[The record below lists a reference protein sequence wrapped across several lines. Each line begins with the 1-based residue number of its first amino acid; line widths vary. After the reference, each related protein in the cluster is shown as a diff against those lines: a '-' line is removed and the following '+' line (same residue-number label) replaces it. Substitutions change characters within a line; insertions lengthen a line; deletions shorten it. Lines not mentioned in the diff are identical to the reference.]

1 MTKPMRRH
9 HYTTGNENRIA
20 GAAAGLLLA
29 CAGLLAAALPAEAQT
44 TYISNTGQTY
54 DPDFSYLVGPD
65 HIGGQYSYAQQFTTG
80 KEPGGYALGSVELYL
95 RHVGRMD
102 VPKVSIY
109 TVTSDDPGRSVYV
122 LTNTRAGEYVHNSLV
137 TFTAPPRATL
147 APNTPYFVVV
157 EAVDGAFGVGGTDAL
172 SEDAGSAGDWSL
184 RGARHWRNTD
194 AGNWFATTPPLRIAV
209 KGLGPNTA
217 ATGQPSISGAPRV
230 GTILVAGLGT
240 IADVDGLPWTFPD
253 DYTFQWVRVDG
264 GTETDLSGETSHTYT
279 LGTADLGKTIKVRV
293 SFADA
298 REKAEGP
305 LESDATGPV
314 TEAREIPGDE
324 ILDATL
330 TVGRNGYGCGREGDN
345 QCGAQMSQHAF
356 SSTDALG
363 VSRRFTIT
371 ALGIDA
377 TQQQLWFQ
385 VSTQL
390 SDYEKHNLVLVLGG
404 WRFAFRTAN
413 SQASSSLFKFW
424 NDAGLSWAAGQ
435 QVQVQIVDADNPPST
450 PRVPS
455 VRVAD
460 AEAHEADGTIDFK
473 VTVNRPLQGDRPLL
487 HTVTVDYATSDGSA
501 KAGEDYEQKY
511 GTLTFP
517 RDETEQTVS
526 VRLIDDAVEDDGETF
541 TLTLSDA
548 KRATIADQYA
558 TGTIR
563 NSEDPGLSVAD
574 ASATEGSAVVFT
586 VSLSRSN
593 SEPVTVA
600 YATSGGT
607 ATSGIDFTAASG
619 TLTFAANEMSKTVS
633 VETTD
638 DSAGEED
645 ETFTLTLSSPT
656 NATLT
661 DASAT
666 GTINNDDGE
675 VVPLTAEFQNVPAT
689 HDGSTAFTLRVLFS
703 EALAPGGSG
712 RKLARGLA
720 LTGATAGTVRR
731 VDERRDLYEFP
742 VRPSGT
748 TAVTVSLSATTDCA
762 ADDALCTAEGKALSQ
777 AVSATVAG
785 QTVTPELSVAD
796 ASAAEGSAVAF
807 TVSLSE
813 ASSDSVTVAY
823 ATSGGTATSGT
834 DFTAASG
841 TLTFAANETSK
852 TVSVV
857 TTDDSDD
864 EENETFT
871 LTLSSPTNATL
882 GDSTATGTIND
893 DDGEVVPLTAEFQNV
908 PAAHD
913 GSTAFTLRVLFS
925 EDLAPGGSGRKLAR
939 ALALTGAT
947 AGTVR
952 RVNERRDLYEFPL
965 RPSGTTAV
973 TVSLSATTDCAA
985 DDALC
990 TADGKAL
997 SQAVSVTVAGP
1008 AATPAVSVAD
1018 ASATEGSAVAFTVSL
1033 SEASS
1038 DQVTVAYA
1046 TSGGT
1051 ATSGTDFTAASG
1063 TLTFAANETSKTVSV
1078 ATTDDS
1084 SDEENETFTLTLSS
1098 PTNAT
1103 LGDSTATGTIEDDD
1117 ATPLTASFSD
1127 VPASHDGSS
1136 AFTFTLSFS
1145 ENVAG
1150 LSFRKLRDSAFD
1162 VTGGS
1167 VKAARRKTEGSDQ
1180 HWNIEVEPD
1189 SEADV
1194 VILLPET
1201 TDCSATGAICTSD
1214 GRKLSQAVSATVAGP
1229 DVTAALTARFED
1241 MPASHTGA
1249 DFTFGL
1255 VLSEDIGGL
1264 GFRTLRD
1271 DAFDVTGGSVRNARR
1286 QEQGSNQRWTIT
1298 VRPSSAS
1305 DTVNITLPET
1315 TDCNATGAI
1324 CTDDDRPL
1332 SHSLSATVL
1341 DAASSS
1347 SVAGDAAAG
1356 PVGDGG
1362 VDAALALAAGLTPDD
1377 ATAALFGERSLTD
1390 AQEAALDR
1398 LGNRNGSFDLGDVLS
1413 WIERC
1418 RRGEADCGGASGDAG
1433 PLGAAALLAAARR
1446 RRTSG
1451 RRGGR
1456 APGPRGRTRA
1466 RRARRRAGIA
1476 RYAVVVLLAAVTTWS
1491 CADGVVGPVA
1501 PDAAVPDPGFL
1512 TVELAAPA
1520 AHRVSGVLL
1529 EIEGPGIGVVQAR
1542 GLELYESAASG
1553 RHQVILAGTL
1563 ESGPLMQFRVPD
1575 RNRLAQYRVRVIQVT
1590 GEDYGLM
1597 DAGRYRAVLRH

>member
-1 MTKPMRRH
+1 M
-9 HYTTGNENRIA
+9 
-20 GAAAGLLLA
+20 
-29 CAGLLAAALPAEAQT
+29 
-44 TYISNTGQTY
+44 S
-54 DPDFSYLVGPD
+54 
-65 HIGGQYSYAQQFTTG
+65 
-80 KEPGGYALGSVELYL
+80 
-95 RHVGRMD
+95 
-102 VPKVSIY
+102 
-109 TVTSDDPGRSVYV
+109 
-122 LTNTRAGEYVHNSLV
+122 
-137 TFTAPPRATL
+137 PR
-147 APNTPYFVVV
+147 
-157 EAVDGAFGVGGTDAL
+157 
-172 SEDAGSAGDWSL
+172 
-184 RGARHWRNTD
+184 
-194 AGNWFATTPPLRIAV
+194 
-209 KGLGPNTA
+209 
-217 ATGQPSISGAPRV
+217 
-230 GTILVAGLGT
+230 
-240 IADVDGLPWTFPD
+240 
-253 DYTFQWVRVDG
+253 
-264 GTETDLSGETSHTYT
+264 
-279 LGTADLGKTIKVRV
+279 
-293 SFADA
+293 
-298 REKAEGP
+298 
-305 LESDATGPV
+305 
-314 TEAREIPGDE
+314 
-324 ILDATL
+324 
-330 TVGRNGYGCGREGDN
+330 
-345 QCGAQMSQHAF
+345 AF

-363 VSRRFTIT
+363 VVRRFTIT

-424 NDAGLSWAAGQ
+424 NDPGLSWAAGQ

-473 VTVNRPLQGDRPLL
+473 VTVNRPLQGDRPSL

-511 GTLTFP
+511 GTLTFR

-548 KRATIADQYA
+548 ERATIADQYA

-796 ASAAEGSAVAF
+796 ASAAEGSAVEF

-813 ASSDSVTVAY
+813 ASSDTVTVAY

-852 TVSVV
+852 TVSVA
-857 TTDDSDD
+857 TTDDTVD

-1018 ASATEGSAVAFTVSL
+1018 ASAAEGSAVAFTVSL

-1078 ATTDDS
+1078 ATTDDTV
-1084 SDEENETFTLTLSS
+1084 DEEDETFTLTLSS

-1117 ATPLTASFSD
+1117 AAALTASFSD

-1201 TDCSATGAICTSD
+1201 TDCSATGALCTSD
-1214 GRKLSQAVSATVAGP
+1214 GRKLSPAVSATVAGP
-1229 DVTAALTARFED
+1229 DVTAALTARFEN

-1255 VLSEDIGGL
+1255 VLSEDIGGPRL
-1264 GFRTLRD
+1264 Q
-1271 DAFDVTGGSVRNARR
+1271 DVARR
-1286 QEQGSNQRWTIT
+1286 RVRRHGRQRAECQA
-1298 VRPSSAS
+1298 P
-1305 DTVNITLPET
+1305 
-1315 TDCNATGAI
+1315 GAGKQPAV
-1324 CTDDDRPL
+1324 DDHGPAVLGERHGEHHAAGDDRLQRDRRDLHRRRP
-1332 SHSLSATVL
+1332 
-1341 DAASSS
+1341 AA
-1347 SVAGDAAAG
+1347 VALA
-1356 PVGDGG
+1356 VGDG
-1362 VDAALALAAGLTPDD
+1362 P
-1377 ATAALFGERSLTD
+1377 
-1390 AQEAALDR
+1390 
-1398 LGNRNGSFDLGDVLS
+1398 
-1413 WIERC
+1413 
-1418 RRGEADCGGASGDAG
+1418 RRGLVEF
-1433 PLGAAALLAAARR
+1433 
-1446 RRTSG
+1446 G
-1451 RRGGR
+1451 RG
-1456 APGPRGRTRA
+1456 
-1466 RRARRRAGIA
+1466 
-1476 RYAVVVLLAAVTTWS
+1476 
-1491 CADGVVGPVA
+1491 
-1501 PDAAVPDPGFL
+1501 
-1512 TVELAAPA
+1512 
-1520 AHRVSGVLL
+1520 
-1529 EIEGPGIGVVQAR
+1529 
-1542 GLELYESAASG
+1542 
-1553 RHQVILAGTL
+1553 
-1563 ESGPLMQFRVPD
+1563 
-1575 RNRLAQYRVRVIQVT
+1575 
-1590 GEDYGLM
+1590 
-1597 DAGRYRAVLRH
+1597 

>member
-1 MTKPMRRH
+1 MTKNRAGITTRPGTKSELPERRPSRASGPAMRRPH
-9 HYTTGNENRIA
+9 
-20 GAAAGLLLA
+20 AARLFLGCL
-29 CAGLLAAALPAEAQT
+29 GLLAAALPAEAQT
-44 TYISNTGQTY
+44 NYISNTGQEY

-65 HIGGQYSYAQQFTTG
+65 HIGGQYSHAQQFTTG

-109 TVTSDDPGRSVYV
+109 TVARDDPGRSVYV

-217 ATGQPSISGAPRV
+217 ATGQPSIAGAPRV

-264 GTETDLSGETSHTYT
+264 GTETDISGETSHTYT
-279 LGTADLGKTIKVRV
+279 LDTADLSKTIKVKV

-305 LESDATGPV
+305 LESDATRPV

-324 ILDATL
+324 LLDATL
-330 TVGRNGYGCGREGDN
+330 TVSPDGYGCG
-345 QCGAQMSQHAF
+345 GASGYACNARMSPRAF

-363 VSRRFTIT
+363 VVRRFTIT

-424 NDAGLSWAAGQ
+424 NDPGLSWAAGQ

-501 KAGEDYEQKY
+501 KAGEDYEQKD
-511 GTLTFP
+511 GTLTFR

-548 KRATIADQYA
+548 ERATIADQYA

-619 TLTFAANEMSKTVS
+619 TLTFGANETSKTVS

-661 DASAT
+661 DAAAT
-666 GTINNDDGE
+666 GTINN
-675 VVPLTAEFQNVPAT
+675 
-689 HDGSTAFTLRVLFS
+689 
-703 EALAPGGSG
+703 
-712 RKLARGLA
+712 
-720 LTGATAGTVRR
+720 
-731 VDERRDLYEFP
+731 
-742 VRPSGT
+742 
-748 TAVTVSLSATTDCA
+748 
-762 ADDALCTAEGKALSQ
+762 
-777 AVSATVAG
+777 
-785 QTVTPELSVAD
+785 
-796 ASAAEGSAVAF
+796 
-807 TVSLSE
+807 
-813 ASSDSVTVAY
+813 
-823 ATSGGTATSGT
+823 
-834 DFTAASG
+834 
-841 TLTFAANETSK
+841 
-852 TVSVV
+852 
-857 TTDDSDD
+857 
-864 EENETFT
+864 
-871 LTLSSPTNATL
+871 
-882 GDSTATGTIND
+882 

-925 EDLAPGGSGRKLAR
+925 EALAPGGSGRKLAR
-939 ALALTGAT
+939 TLTLTGAT

-952 RVNERRDLYEFPL
+952 RVDERRDLYEFPV
-965 RPSGTTAV
+965 RPSGTAAV
-973 TVSLSATTDCAA
+973 TVCA
-985 DDALC
+985 
-990 TADGKAL
+990 
-997 SQAVSVTVAGP
+997 V
-1008 AATPAVSVAD
+1008 
-1018 ASATEGSAVAFTVSL
+1018 
-1033 SEASS
+1033 
-1038 DQVTVAYA
+1038 
-1046 TSGGT
+1046 
-1051 ATSGTDFTAASG
+1051 
-1063 TLTFAANETSKTVSV
+1063 
-1078 ATTDDS
+1078 
-1084 SDEENETFTLTLSS
+1084 
-1098 PTNAT
+1098 
-1103 LGDSTATGTIEDDD
+1103 
-1117 ATPLTASFSD
+1117 
-1127 VPASHDGSS
+1127 
-1136 AFTFTLSFS
+1136 
-1145 ENVAG
+1145 
-1150 LSFRKLRDSAFD
+1150 
-1162 VTGGS
+1162 
-1167 VKAARRKTEGSDQ
+1167 
-1180 HWNIEVEPD
+1180 
-1189 SEADV
+1189 
-1194 VILLPET
+1194 
-1201 TDCSATGAICTSD
+1201 
-1214 GRKLSQAVSATVAGP
+1214 
-1229 DVTAALTARFED
+1229 
-1241 MPASHTGA
+1241 
-1249 DFTFGL
+1249 
-1255 VLSEDIGGL
+1255 
-1264 GFRTLRD
+1264 RD
-1271 DAFDVTGGSVRNARR
+1271 D
-1286 QEQGSNQRWTIT
+1286 
-1298 VRPSSAS
+1298 
-1305 DTVNITLPET
+1305 
-1315 TDCNATGAI
+1315 
-1324 CTDDDRPL
+1324 
-1332 SHSLSATVL
+1332 
-1341 DAASSS
+1341 
-1347 SVAGDAAAG
+1347 
-1356 PVGDGG
+1356 
-1362 VDAALALAAGLTPDD
+1362 
-1377 ATAALFGERSLTD
+1377 
-1390 AQEAALDR
+1390 R
-1398 LGNRNGSFDLGDVLS
+1398 L
-1413 WIERC
+1413 
-1418 RRGEADCGGASGDAG
+1418 CG
-1433 PLGAAALLAAARR
+1433 R
-1446 RRTSG
+1446 
-1451 RRGGR
+1451 
-1456 APGPRGRTRA
+1456 
-1466 RRARRRAGIA
+1466 
-1476 RYAVVVLLAAVTTWS
+1476 
-1491 CADGVVGPVA
+1491 
-1501 PDAAVPDPGFL
+1501 
-1512 TVELAAPA
+1512 
-1520 AHRVSGVLL
+1520 
-1529 EIEGPGIGVVQAR
+1529 
-1542 GLELYESAASG
+1542 
-1553 RHQVILAGTL
+1553 
-1563 ESGPLMQFRVPD
+1563 
-1575 RNRLAQYRVRVIQVT
+1575 
-1590 GEDYGLM
+1590 
-1597 DAGRYRAVLRH
+1597 